1 MDLTIVKTN
10 RYLTPFGL
18 LLLTMALG
26 AVSACYR
33 PQWYFG
39 SGGKY
44 NQAMTEL
51 GRGRGHGNIDLAIT
65 NLEEI
70 ARQDPTYR
78 DTLTQLGRAYYRK
91 VRYQDAYAILQRAL
105 AINKEDEIAWLV
117 LGITELQLGL
127 DERGVQSLKGGLTLL
142 YKVNGDGYRGW
153 DNWDTG
159 GRVKDGIRR
168 AVFEARKGTEAK
180 ENLIRSVERLLA
192 QIDTEDFRRRTGRAQ
207 EFKEEYDE

>member
-1 MDLTIVKTN
+1 LTIVKTN

>member
-1 MDLTIVKTN
+1 MLQTD
-10 RYLTPFGL
+10 RYLTSFGV
-18 LLLTMALG
+18 LLLTVALG
-26 AVSACYR
+26 VISACYR

-44 NQAMTEL
+44 NQAITEL
-51 GRGRGHGNIDLAIT
+51 GRGRGHGNIDLAIA
-65 NLEEI
+65 NLEEV

-117 LGITELQLGL
+117 LGLTELQLGL

-159 GRVKDGIRR
+159 GRVKDSIRR
-168 AVFEARKGTEAK
+168 AVFEVRKGTEAK

-207 EFKEEYDE
+207 EFKEEYED